1 MVEPISLLAGIV
13 AIPVAI
19 MGLALLG
26 GADESVREC
35 LRWLYNKVRK

>member
-1 MVEPISLLAGIV
+1 MEPLSLLAGII
-13 AIPVAI
+13 AIPVAM

>member
-1 MVEPISLLAGIV
+1 MEPLSLLAGII

>member
-1 MVEPISLLAGIV
+1 MEPLSLLAGIIV
-13 AIPVAI
+13 IPVAM

>member
-1 MVEPISLLAGIV
+1 MEPLSLLAGII

-35 LRWLYNKVRK
+35 FRWLYNKVRK

>member
-1 MVEPISLLAGIV
+1 MEPLSLLAGII

-35 LRWLYNKVRK
+35 LKWLYNKVRK

>member
-1 MVEPISLLAGIV
+1 MEPLSLLAGII

-35 LRWLYNKVRK
+35 LRWLYNKMRK

>member
-1 MVEPISLLAGIV
+1 MEPLTLLAGII

>member
-1 MVEPISLLAGIV
+1 MEPLSLLAGII

-26 GADESVREC
+26 GADESV
-35 LRWLYNKVRK
+35 